1 MTDNVIVTQAA
12 KRFTLEL
19 NKFAQQHD
27 LQPVEAMLLP
37 GLFRKAAKVVDQAI
51 LRFTENAFENEELGF
66 FLAAQARKIG
76 ATDEAKKLWEEHLQ
90 EGAA

>member
-1 MTDNVIVTQAA
+1 MEMTPENQMFVKLLTSFSR
-12 KRFTLEL
+12 K
-19 NKFAQQHD
+19 HD
-27 LQPVEAMLLP
+27 LGPIASMLLP